1 MLKYLLAFFSFV
13 LISHANGQ
21 SQAELENKAVYN
33 KFEFFYN
40 AQLYDSIYN
49 LASAD
54 FQKQISKPQLTSIF
68 TQLQTLGRINQGTLT
83 AFKDG
88 AAQYKVDIAEQSF
101 NLILA
106 VDSSLHYTTLFIK
119 PYEGK
124 QQKQPEE
131 TKQTVIS
138 KANKEKPLDFYVD
151 SIANSFAKQ
160 KNAQSLS
167 IGIIHNNQ
175 SNQFFY
181 GETEAGNATLPT
193 ETTLYEIG
201 SITKTFTATL
211 LADLVDRQ
219 IISLDDSIAKF
230 LPDSVASNPDIQKIT
245 FKSLANH
252 TSGLPRLASNW
263 NTDPKFNEADPYAH
277 YDQKALYSFLKNYK
291 ATREPGVDY
300 EYSNL
305 GFGLLG
311 ELIATITK
319 KPFQKSL
326 ADVIT
331 TPLAMQQTV
340 DKINPKTQTLIK
352 VYSADGKEVPQWSF
366 TSMAAAGALK
376 STLQDLLIYAQAQ
389 FVMPETDLEKAMALT
404 RQFTFF
410 IPPNTDIGLAWH
422 MTMLDDIIYFQHSGG
437 TAGSSSFIALAPDN
451 KTAIVILSNSAIDVS
466 KIGTEILHKALTTK

>member
-1 MLKYLLAFFSFV
+1 MLKYLLAVVSFV
-13 LISHANGQ
+13 LIGNAHAQ

-40 AQLYDSIYN
+40 TQLYDSIYN
-49 LASAD
+49 LASTD

-68 TQLQTLGRINQGTLT
+68 TQLQTLGRISQGTLT
-83 AFKDG
+83 EFKNG

-119 PYEGK
+119 PYEAK
-124 QQKQPEE
+124 AKPEE
-131 TKQTVIS
+131 QKQTVIS
-138 KANKEKPLDFYVD
+138 KATKDKPLDFYVD

-160 KNAQSLS
+160 KNAQSLA

-175 SNQFFY
+175 SNHFFY

-245 FKSLANH
+245 FKTLANH
-252 TSGLPRLASNW
+252 TSGLPRLPSNW

-277 YDQKALYSFLKNYK
+277 YDQKALYAFLKNYK
-291 ATREPGVDY
+291 ATREPAVEY

-331 TPLAMQQTV
+331 TPLAMLNTV

-352 VYSADGKEVPQWSF
+352 VYAADGQEVPQWSF

-376 STLQDLLIYAQAQ
+376 STLADLLIYAQAQ

-422 MTMLDDIIYFQHSGG
+422 MSLLDGILSFQHTGG
-437 TAGSSSFIALAPDN
+437 TAGSSSFIALAPDS
-451 KTAIVILSNSAIDVS
+451 KTAVVILSNSAINVS